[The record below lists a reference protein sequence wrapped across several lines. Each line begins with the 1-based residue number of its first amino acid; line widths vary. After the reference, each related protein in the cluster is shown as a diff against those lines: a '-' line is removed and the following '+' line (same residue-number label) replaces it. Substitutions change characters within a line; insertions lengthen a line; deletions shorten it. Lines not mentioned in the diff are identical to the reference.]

1 MIYPAKYNGINF
13 SYDFTRKSNRL
24 NFDLQRQKNIL
35 PSESLFYLSFFVDFD
50 ISNILIVNDV
60 TKNTTHNINP
70 SRTIQIGDQFV
81 VYFLIPNNVLSI
93 GSDVYFSVSSTDDD
107 DTVNVIYSE
116 LYKIQSNDYLDA
128 NSIHKVTAY
137 NNDNRHG
144 YFNFQTPAFG
154 YFTIDGYWSDIF
166 INNKVEYS
174 YSYGRKMI
182 LSSENQII
190 KRLTFLDLTM
200 YNQNLLKW
208 LCNCENLFI
217 DGKQYNLI
225 SDFTEL
231 AKDENSE
238 ICSLRADFVEVNQ
251 SFFAQPAMQVPTD
264 VFPNQFF
271 VTNGA
276 PFVPYATLLNNIS
289 MNIDDNLELIYTTPD
304 GYSGLQANSIDGNLM
319 IAVPDGYEGLN
330 LNIEGGN
337 LMANN

>member
-1 MIYPAKYNGINF
+1 LPAQDITYLFFLDDFNISNVLTIHDLTLNKTYNGKLISSTPIGNQF
-13 SYDFTRKSNRL
+13 LTIYEIYATSL
-24 NFDLQRQKNIL
+24 N
-35 PSESLFYLSFFVDFD
+35 
-50 ISNILIVNDV
+50 VN
-60 TKNTTHNINP
+60 
-70 SRTIQIGDQFV
+70 
-81 VYFLIPNNVLSI
+81 
-93 GSDVYFSVSSTDDD
+93 SDVYFSVSSTDDEG
-107 DTVNVIYSE
+107 TITSIYSE
-116 LYKIQSNDYLDA
+116 LYTIKSNDYLA
-128 NSIHKVTAY
+128 ENSIHKVTAY

-144 YFNFQTPAFG
+144 YLNLQTKAFG
-154 YFTIDGYWSDIF
+154 YFTIEGYWSDIF
-166 INNKVEYS
+166 VNNKVEYA

-231 AKDENSE
+231 GKDENSE
-238 ICSLRADFVEVNQ
+238 ICSLRADFVEANQ
-251 SFFAQPAMQVPTD
+251 SFFAQPSMQVPTD

-271 VTNGA
+271 ITNGA

-304 GYSGLQANSIDGNLM
+304 GYSGLQANSIDGDLM

>member
-1 MIYPAKYNGINF
+1 
-13 SYDFTRKSNRL
+13 L

-35 PSESLFYLSFFVDFD
+35 PSESLFYLSFLVDFD
-50 ISNILIVNDV
+50 ISNILTVNDI
-60 TKNTTHNINP
+60 TKNTTHDINP
-70 SRTIQIGDQFV
+70 DSTIQIGDQFLL
-81 VYFLIPNNVLSI
+81 YFKIPANALNI
-93 GSDVYFSVSSTDDD
+93 GSDVYFSVSSEADDGSI
-107 DTVNVIYSE
+107 TAIYSE
-116 LYKIQSNDYLDA
+116 LYTIQSNDFLNA
-128 NSIHKVTAY
+128 NAIHKLTAY

-144 YFNFQTPAFG
+144 YLTNQTFG
-154 YFTIDGYWSDIF
+154 YFRIEGYWSDIF

-217 DGKQYNLI
+217 DGVRYNLI

-231 AKDENSE
+231 ARDENSE

-251 SFFAQPAMQVPTD
+251 SFFAQPSMQVPTD

-304 GYSGLQANSIDGNLM
+304 GYSGLQVNSIDGDLM

-330 LNIEGGN
+330 LNIERGN